1 MARHNELG
9 RLGEQIAAEYLI
21 KKGYTIRDSNWRW
34 QRYEIDIVCEHN
46 GRIVIVEVK
55 TRTSGFI
62 EPADAI
68 TRHKML
74 YLVKAAN
81 VYVKLYNLRHEI
93 QFDVVTIVG
102 REPDFKINH
111 IEDAFY
117 APAKTYR

>member
-34 QRYEIDIVCEHN
+34 QRYELDIVCEHN

-62 EPADAI
+62 
-68 TRHKML
+68 
-74 YLVKAAN
+74 
-81 VYVKLYNLRHEI
+81 
-93 QFDVVTIVG
+93 
-102 REPDFKINH
+102 KINH